1 MAVSYKDAGVFYISN
16 YDLVRL
22 RMSNYPY
29 KD

>member
-22 RMSNYPY
+22 RMSN
-29 KD
+29 KLSI